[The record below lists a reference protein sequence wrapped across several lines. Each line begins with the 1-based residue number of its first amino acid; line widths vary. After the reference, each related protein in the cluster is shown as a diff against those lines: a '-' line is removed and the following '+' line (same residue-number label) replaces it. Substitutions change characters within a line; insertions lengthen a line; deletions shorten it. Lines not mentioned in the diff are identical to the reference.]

1 MTNFGPIAGVSVDN
15 SNANGNVQLFAG
27 ESDIVTTQG
36 QLTTGTTYVGGQV
49 LGRVTA
55 TGLYAKHDPAATN
68 GSEKAIAILGY
79 DVATVTAGKYEG
91 IYVGGVFNMDALT
104 FNAATDTA
112 LKKAAVFDGTNIV
125 AQRLHGNPPANSGPV

>member
-1 MTNFGPIAGVSVDN
+1 MTNFGPIAGVSTDN

-36 QLTTGTTYVGGQV
+36 QLVTGVAYVGGQV
-49 LGRVTA
+49 LGRITA
-55 TGLYAKHDPAATN
+55 SGLFAKHDPAATD

-79 DVATVTAGKYEG
+79 DVPVPTAGKWEG
-91 IYVGGVFNMDALT
+91 MYSGGVFNIDALT

-112 LKKAAVFDGTNIV
+112 LEKTAVFDGTNIV
-125 AQRLHGNPPANSGPV
+125 AQRLYGNPPANSGPV